1 MWFKKKLVNGHTKQ
15 ELKRHRAGKFIPDP
29 NVLSNG
35 TEVMVCQ
42 KGTLGCCVN
51 GDGWWERCT
60 VCGRT
65 VDGVRDVILHAGDG
79 IYKRDEAEV
88 YELV

>member
-1 MWFKKKLVNGHTKQ
+1 MLFKKKLVNGHTKQ
-15 ELKRHRAGKFIPDP
+15 ELKRHRPD
-29 NVLSNG
+29 G

-42 KGTLGCCVN
+42 KGTLGRCVN

-60 VCGRT
+60 ICGRK
-65 VDGVRDVILHAGDG
+65 VDGIRDVIMHAGDG
-79 IYKRDEAEV
+79 IYKRDQAEV